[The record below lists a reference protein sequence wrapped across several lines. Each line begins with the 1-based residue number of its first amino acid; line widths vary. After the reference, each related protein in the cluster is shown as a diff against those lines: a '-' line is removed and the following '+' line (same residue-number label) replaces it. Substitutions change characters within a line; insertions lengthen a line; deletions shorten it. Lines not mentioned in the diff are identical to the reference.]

1 MKMIIALLL
10 MLCASLPL
18 AAHEGHEHKEA
29 DASSAAPAISSGNRL
44 ALTTAR
50 VELLA
55 VREADG
61 SLSVYADDY
70 ASNAPL
76 GGVSLHLT
84 IAGRSLQAGE
94 LAPGSWQVPA
104 AVLGDEAQPQ
114 AGFELRGAGW
124 TEVLSATLPARP
136 AVADTGRKSGGG
148 LVLMLLPLLAALAF
162 QRRGTPEHP

>member
-1 MKMIIALLL
+1 MKTVVAWLL
-10 MLCASLPL
+10 MLGAALPL
-18 AAHEGHEHKEA
+18 AAHEGHEHKDP
-29 DASSAAPAISSGNRL
+29 DAVPAAPTPTSGNRL
-44 ALTTAR
+44 ALSTAR

-76 GGVSLHLT
+76 NGVSLRLT
-84 IAGRSLQAGE
+84 IAGRSLQAAE

-114 AGFELRGAGW
+114 AGFELRSAGW
-124 TEVLSATLPARP
+124 TEVLSAALPARP
-136 AVADTGRKSGGG
+136 AVADTGSKSGGG
-148 LVLMLLPLLAALAF
+148 LVLMLLPLLAALAL
-162 QRRGTPEHP
+162 QRRGTPEQT